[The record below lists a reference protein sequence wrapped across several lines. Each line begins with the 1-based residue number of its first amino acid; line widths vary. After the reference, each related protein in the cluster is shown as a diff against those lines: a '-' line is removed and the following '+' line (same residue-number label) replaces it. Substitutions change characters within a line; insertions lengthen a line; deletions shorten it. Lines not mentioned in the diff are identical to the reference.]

1 MCYSALVQ
9 QHCKKLGIRYQA
21 RVDLDAFALLF
32 QQRLDGSAAKIS
44 KALEQSFLENPK
56 TADERRIE
64 KMIREFRA
72 LELADSERE
81 LFAQSKRL
89 ADAERTLLTKVTKK
103 AQNDQR
109 IAGEKIDKLKMKIQ
123 RLQSDEVK
131 ESDSRIFPGQYAPL
145 VIEKG
150 GERVIRPFRYLLR
163 PRGQKPE
170 FDRKFAGCYNARRDS
185 LAEVFWWK
193 SVFGRHHGILTIE
206 SFWEHV
212 EKNGENT
219 VLRFDPRGLDEL
231 IIPCIFDHNTEGD
244 VPLDS
249 FALIT
254 DEPNPEVKAAGHDR
268 TPIVMKEEYL
278 DLWLKTGGADL
289 ARYEKVFTDKQSTY
303 FEHEVAA

>member
-9 QHCKKLGIRYQA
+9 QDCKKLGIRYQA
-21 RVDLDAFALLF
+21 RIDLDEFGRLF
-32 QQRLDGSAAKIS
+32 QDRLDGSAAKIS
-44 KALEQSFLENPK
+44 KALEASLLKDPK
-56 TADERRIE
+56 TADERRIA
-64 KMIREFRA
+64 KLIRDFRA

-109 IAGEKIDKLKMKIQ
+109 IAGDKIEKLKARIQ
-123 RLQSDEVK
+123 RLQSEEVR

-145 VIEKG
+145 VLEAG
-150 GERVIRPFRYLLR
+150 GERVIRPYRYLLR

-170 FDRKFAGCYNARRDS
+170 FDRKFDGCYNARRDS

-212 EKNGENT
+212 KRDGENV

-231 IIPCIFDHNTEGD
+231 MVPCIFDRNEEGD
-244 VPLDS
+244 FVLDS

-268 TPIVMKEEYL
+268 TPIVMKEEHF
-278 DLWLKTGGADL
+278 DLWLKTGGRDL
-289 ARYEKVFTDKQSTY
+289 AAYETVFNDKQKTY